1 MIRPATT
8 LSILPLG
15 TITRVRTL
23 PFPGRVLVREG
34 QRVSPADIIAETSI
48 SRKHFVFD
56 LADKLQ
62 QPAEKVD
69 GFLRVKRGQ
78 KISKGELL
86 AETSGIFGREVTS
99 PINGRI
105 AAIGG
110 GKLVIET
117 ARSGIEVRS
126 GLEGLVIEVIE
137 NRGAVIRASG
147 ALVQGVWGNG
157 KSDSGVLLSLIS
169 KPDDVLE
176 ASQLDVSLRG
186 SVILAGHVADAGTLK
201 SAADL
206 PVRGLVLSSMSPTL
220 VSVARQAPY
229 PILLLDGFGRRAMNE
244 TAYKLLSTNIK
255 RDVSVNAEVPNKR
268 MGIVPELFLTLPFSQ
283 EPADA
288 PVFENFE
295 VGQTVK
301 VISLIYPGRVGKI
314 VQLPDDLLLL
324 PNGVR
329 ARSAKV
335 QLDADEIIVPLSN
348 LEVLG

>member
-8 LSILPLG
+8 FSILPLG

-99 PINGRI
+99 PIN
-105 AAIGG
+105 
-110 GKLVIET
+110 
-117 ARSGIEVRS
+117 
-126 GLEGLVIEVIE
+126 
-137 NRGAVIRASG
+137 
-147 ALVQGVWGNG
+147 
-157 KSDSGVLLSLIS
+157 
-169 KPDDVLE
+169 VLE

-206 PVRGLVLSSMSPTL
+206 PVRGLVLSSMSPSL

-244 TAYKLLSTNIK
+244 TAYKLLSTNVK
-255 RDVSVNAEVPNKR
+255 RDVSISVRQICV
-268 MGIVPELFLTLPFSQ
+268 LTLVVRQ
-283 EPADA
+283 
-288 PVFENFE
+288 PVFQLVPIRPDVRKVLPHEM
-295 VGQTVK
+295 VK
-301 VISLIYPGRVGKI
+301 ALVVITF
-314 VQLPDDLLLL
+314 
-324 PNGVR
+324 
-329 ARSAKV
+329 
-335 QLDADEIIVPLSN
+335 
-348 LEVLG
+348 